1 MKSTELRDLLLGVDF
16 KPKEQD
22 LPTPYLVTKS
32 GVSLD
37 GQFKLVGIDGKQSV
51 DIREK
56 SNVQVGVDADGKPIM
71 ERDSARLAG
80 LAIIACLYGRED
92 DQPIFDQAMP
102 MIGDPADLAG
112 ILGIDE
118 EPWNQLGIDVLAFGG
133 FSKKAAEQAK
143 NDSSPTPSTT
153 STGISQTGSDG
164 SDQSTTFSDSSQ
176 PTSS

>member
-1 MKSTELRDLLLGVDF
+1 MKSTELRDLLLGADF

-37 GQFKLVGIDGKQSV
+37 GQFKMVGIDGKQSV
-51 DIREK
+51 EIREK
-56 SNVQVGVDADGKPIM
+56 SNVQVGVDAEGKPIM

-92 DQPIFDQAMP
+92 NQPVFDQAMP

-118 EPWNQLGIDVLAFGG
+118 EPWNQLGIDVLRFAG
-133 FSKKAAEQAK
+133 FSKKAADDAK
-143 NDSSPTPSTT
+143 NGSSPTQNGSSSTT
-153 STGISQTGSDG
+153 SQTDSAG
-164 SDQSTTFSDSSQ
+164 SDQSVNSSDGSQ
-176 PTSS
+176 ATS